1 MFSLQVLVTLAI
13 IAVAGVLLGMLL
25 GHYITIKATAALTS
39 LEARMK
45 SALDLFH
52 QRLAT
57 VDGKIVAPI
66 HSVEAEWH
74 KIETATEDA
83 VDVIREEFHTEIP
96 KIEKEVTTDITTIG
110 GKIKQL

>member
-39 LEARMK
+39 LEARVK
-45 SALDLFH
+45 SVTDLFH
-52 QRLAT
+52 TRLTRVEDTLTTDVLTPLKKRKITAEDVVT
-57 VDGKIVAPI
+57 VIKEDI
-66 HSVEAEWH
+66 HS
-74 KIETATEDA
+74 
-83 VDVIREEFHTEIP
+83 DVTN
-96 KIEKEVTTDITTIG
+96 IEKEVTNDITTIG